1 MFHATR
7 TYLIS
12 GAIAHSGICKQRR
25 FIFEAH
31 FSSLFVLNRP
41 MKANVLCEKMFVCEN
56 ENTKEGEKKLV
67 EKYVEFEFFPKL
79 WDSFFLGGRVNS

>member
-1 MFHATR
+1 
-7 TYLIS
+7 
-12 GAIAHSGICKQRR
+12 
-25 FIFEAH
+25 
-31 FSSLFVLNRP
+31 

>member
-1 MFHATR
+1 
-7 TYLIS
+7 
-12 GAIAHSGICKQRR
+12 
-25 FIFEAH
+25 
-31 FSSLFVLNRP
+31 

-79 WDSFFLGGRVNS
+79 WDSFFLGRVNS

>member
-1 MFHATR
+1 
-7 TYLIS
+7 
-12 GAIAHSGICKQRR
+12 
-25 FIFEAH
+25 
-31 FSSLFVLNRP
+31 

-79 WDSFFLGGRVNS
+79 WDSFFFWGEGKFLVGRESER